1 MSLKELAKK
10 SIEIRDALIEKYDVL
25 GVKEA
30 IVNGEHSYS
39 VHVWHYEKLIGLSD
53 GKDVVI
59 EERDCEEYPYRAI
72 TITNDNLRLYVIL
85 KNEETNTFLEEAQK
99 NGLTIKFK

>member
-1 MSLKELAKK
+1 MNLKELAKK

-39 VHVWHYEKLIGLSD
+39 VHVWHYEKLIDLSD
-53 GKDVVI
+53 GKVVVI
-59 EERDCEEYPYRAI
+59 EKRDCEEYPCKAT
-72 TITNDNLRLYVIL
+72 TITSDNLRLYVIL
-85 KNEETNTFLEEAQK
+85 KDDQVNTFLEEAQK
-99 NGLTIKFK
+99 NGLAIMFE